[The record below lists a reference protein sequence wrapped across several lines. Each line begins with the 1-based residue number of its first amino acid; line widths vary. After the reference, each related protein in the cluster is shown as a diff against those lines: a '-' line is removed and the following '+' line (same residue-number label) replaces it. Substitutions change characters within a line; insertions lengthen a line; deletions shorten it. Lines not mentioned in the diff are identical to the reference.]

1 MSRFIWTK
9 VRGLLWPPL
18 VCFLKQ
24 VPADS
29 KQIFFGWSWFS
40 PVQSSLCPE
49 KPLPVKH
56 FLLYHLNLFL
66 LLWFSQGPLCC
77 FSQHALS
84 PPSLCTIT
92 CHGTF
97 LPLLSS
103 RSVLYYVNFF
113 HLSFNL
119 PGSLI
124 FVIAPLQG
132 TWGLMCL
139 LMVLL
144 WATVKFIIFF
154 KSKNNFNNQF
164 FFTKAPSK
172 INGCNPL
179 VRAWSNPNREELP
192 RLSKQQADKWHRF
205 SKLPPCSSTQLA
217 DTCAEYT
224 PWQNVQH
231 SQAEASLINCSVVA
245 SPWR

>member
-1 MSRFIWTK
+1 MSRFIWTE

-97 LPLLSS
+97 FPLLSS

-144 WATVKFIIFF
+144 WASVKFIIFF
-154 KSKNNFNNQF
+154 KSKLILTINFF
-164 FFTKAPSK
+164 LPKHLPKLMVA
-172 INGCNPL
+172 IPL
-179 VRAWSNPNREELP
+179 SVLGATQTGRNCQGWAS
-192 RLSKQQADKWHRF
+192 
-205 SKLPPCSSTQLA
+205 SKLTNGTDFQSCLLAAPPQLA
-217 DTCAEYT
+217 DTCAVPRLGRMFST
-224 PWQNVQH
+224 AKLRPH
-231 SQAEASLINCSVVA
+231 
-245 SPWR
+245 